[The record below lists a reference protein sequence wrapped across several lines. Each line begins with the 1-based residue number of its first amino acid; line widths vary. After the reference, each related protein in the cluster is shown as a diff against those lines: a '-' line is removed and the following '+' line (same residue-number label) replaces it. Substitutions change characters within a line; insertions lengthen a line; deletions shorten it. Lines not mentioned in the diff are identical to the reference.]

1 MRDFIIKVN
10 YNNLILFILYKYIM
24 DDHNIPKT
32 RKGKYGLKKDQ
43 RMKAQNDSIFGSK
56 KHVRL
61 KEKMMESNMNKG
73 KGKGNGKGKDKGS
86 NK

>member
-1 MRDFIIKVN
+1 
-10 YNNLILFILYKYIM
+10 M
-24 DDHNIPKT
+24 DDNNIPKT
-32 RKGKYGLKKDQ
+32 RKGKNGLKKDQ

-61 KEKMMESNMNKG
+61 KEKMMESVSLTNMNKD
-73 KGKGNGKGKDKGS
+73 KDKGNGKGKGKDKGT

>member
-1 MRDFIIKVN
+1 
-10 YNNLILFILYKYIM
+10 M
-24 DDHNIPKT
+24 DDNNIPKT
-32 RKGKYGLKKDQ
+32 RKGKNGLKKDQ

-61 KEKMMESNMNKG
+61 KEKMMESVSLTNMNKDKG
-73 KGKGNGKGKDKGS
+73 KGKGKGKDKGT